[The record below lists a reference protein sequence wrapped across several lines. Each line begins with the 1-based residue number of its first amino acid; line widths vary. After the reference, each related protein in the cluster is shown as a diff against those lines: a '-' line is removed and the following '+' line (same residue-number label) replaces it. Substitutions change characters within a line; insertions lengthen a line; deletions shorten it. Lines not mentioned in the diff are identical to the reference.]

1 MERLSY
7 SRSTNRHS
15 RLTPSGSFIES
26 FPMTEAAIPKVGIVM
41 GSISDWPV
49 FRRSAQVLDGLGV
62 PYEKRVLSAHRTP
75 RQLESWIGQCEEKGV
90 QVFIAAAGGAAH
102 LAGVVASMTL
112 LPVLAVPMESNL
124 SGLDSL
130 LAMVQMPGGIPV
142 PTMGIGKA
150 GSTNAGLAAAAI
162 LALQDPEIKEALIRF
177 RKNQAEKVLASK
189 FPED

>member
-1 MERLSY
+1 MA
-7 SRSTNRHS
+7 
-15 RLTPSGSFIES
+15 
-26 FPMTEAAIPKVGIVM
+26 EAEIPKVGIVM

-49 FRRSAQVLDGLGV
+49 FQRSAQVLDELGV
-62 PYEKRVLSAHRTP
+62 AYEKRVLSAHRTP
-75 RQLESWIGQCEEKGV
+75 RQLEAWIGQCEKNGV

-102 LAGVVASMTL
+102 LAGVVASLTL

-142 PTMGIGKA
+142 PTLGIGKA

-162 LALQDPEIKEALIRF
+162 LALQDPAVKQALIQF
-177 RKNQAEKVLASK
+177 RKNQADKVLATE
-189 FPED
+189 FPQKGSNAKH

>member
-1 MERLSY
+1 
-7 SRSTNRHS
+7 
-15 RLTPSGSFIES
+15 
-26 FPMTEAAIPKVGIVM
+26 MTEAAIPKVGIVM

-112 LPVLAVPMESNL
+112 M
-124 SGLDSL
+124 
-130 LAMVQMPGGIPV
+130 
-142 PTMGIGKA
+142 
-150 GSTNAGLAAAAI
+150 
-162 LALQDPEIKEALIRF
+162 
-177 RKNQAEKVLASK
+177 
-189 FPED
+189 

>member
-1 MERLSY
+1 
-7 SRSTNRHS
+7 
-15 RLTPSGSFIES
+15 
-26 FPMTEAAIPKVGIVM
+26 M

-49 FRRSAQVLDGLGV
+49 FKNSAKVLDGLGV
-62 PYEKRVLSAHRTP
+62 AYDKRVLSAHRTP
-75 RQLESWIGQCEEKGV
+75 KQLEGWIHECEEKGV

-102 LAGVVASMTL
+102 LAGVVASLTI

-130 LAMVQMPGGIPV
+130 LSMVQMPGGIPV

-150 GSTNAGLAAAAI
+150 GSTNAGLSAAAI
-162 LALQDPEIKEALIRF
+162 IALGDPAVKQAILDF
-177 RKNQAEKVLASK
+177 RKSQADKVLAAE